1 MCTYSEVICCKHSTL
16 GNKYITDPFQG
27 RACVV
32 VYRALLLFGVA
43 SAFTDGGFTF
53 LVENEGVYVFDVVV
67 VSEEEYR
74 NNLSLYVT
82 VTVH

>member
-1 MCTYSEVICCKHSTL
+1 M
-16 GNKYITDPFQG
+16 
-27 RACVV
+27 
-32 VYRALLLFGVA
+32 FGVA

-67 VSEEEYR
+67 VSEEEYK
-74 NNLSLYVT
+74 NNLSLYVI